1 MLEQQPDLR
10 RSLRILRRRLTAITI
25 LAVAGFLA
33 GAGYTYLFD
42 PPMHQ
47 ATALVVLPA
56 TTSGIGTQAVIVTS
70 GPVLEAALPSI
81 KPATSVTALRGR
93 VKVTPVGGDVL
104 SIMAQGATPAQAQDA
119 ANAVA
124 DSYVTYVSAANTP
137 VGQVLTRILAPAR
150 DATATR
156 LPLRMAATAI
166 IGLVCGT
173 LIGVVGALATGRR
186 SGRLRERDEIADAIG
201 VPVLASV
208 PVAHPSD
215 AAGWAKL
222 FEDYQPSVNDAW
234 RMRHALTDLNLT
246 DGQASESSLTVVS
259 LASDQRALAL
269 GPQLARFAAADGV
282 PTTLVIG
289 PEHVSRRVK
298 VPGTVKAL
306 HAAATAATA
315 QRSGR
320 LRVTVSDRDGAD
332 RQPGTALSV
341 VVQVLD
347 EQAPRLAGLARTNAT
362 VIGVSAG
369 AATAAQLARV
379 AASAASSGRP
389 ITGILVADPEPAD
402 PTTGRFPQLARSAQ
416 DSMPTR
422 LTGTLR

>member
-1 MLEQQPDLR
+1 
-10 RSLRILRRRLTAITI
+10 
-25 LAVAGFLA
+25 
-33 GAGYTYLFD
+33 
-42 PPMHQ
+42 
-47 ATALVVLPA
+47 
-56 TTSGIGTQAVIVTS
+56 
-70 GPVLEAALPSI
+70 
-81 KPATSVTALRGR
+81 
-93 VKVTPVGGDVL
+93 
-104 SIMAQGATPAQAQDA
+104 
-119 ANAVA
+119 
-124 DSYVTYVSAANTP
+124 
-137 VGQVLTRILAPAR
+137 
-150 DATATR
+150 
-156 LPLRMAATAI
+156 MAAIAI

-186 SGRLRERDEIADAIG
+186 NGRLRERDEIADAIG

-234 RMRHALTDLNLT
+234 RMRHALADLNLA

-306 HAAATAATA
+306 HAAATAATT

-347 EQAPRLAGLARTNAT
+347 EQAPRLTGLARTNTT